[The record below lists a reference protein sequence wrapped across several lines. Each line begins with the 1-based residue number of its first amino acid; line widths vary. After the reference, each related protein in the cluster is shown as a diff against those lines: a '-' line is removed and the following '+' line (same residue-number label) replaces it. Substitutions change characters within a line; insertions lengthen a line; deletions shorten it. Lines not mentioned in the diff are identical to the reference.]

1 MARTPGQHLMTTTM
15 ASSASGYL
23 GDKSTNLTKS
33 GVKDNKRELIASPA
47 MVTSFEKRMKVLD
60 NHQEEEEVDGFD
72 EPTGMFGDMMAELK
86 KNINQKELENSMQ
99 ASFME
104 DAREEIPPTPGYAQ
118 RSHLNVTGALN
129 STGAPRLDITGVA
142 KLSVTG
148 APRLDMTGVPRL
160 DITGAGPR
168 LDMTG
173 AGPRLDMTGVPRL
186 DITGAGPNMTGVPRL
201 EMTGAGPRLDMT
213 GVTPGLEDLEDP
225 GLDVTAPPPLDM
237 SGVQEDEL
245 SSKTANLS
253 LDEGI
258 DPFHPSTHANLLGA
272 LFKPVAT
279 IHGYIPQRGALP
291 NIRVRGNVRLGED
304 VFYISECKGEGG
316 YAKVYAATRQ
326 DNDMDC
332 TISGIDAV
340 LKVQKPAN
348 DWEFYICTE
357 VQRRMGDDLMACAF
371 MAIPRNYVFSDG
383 GIFVSY
389 HQKFGTLLNIIN
401 VIKTANVGKT
411 CIEPMAIYFTIELL
425 RMVEALHEIGIIH
438 ADLKPDNLLL
448 QVKDMFF

>member
-1 MARTPGQHLMTTTM
+1 
-15 ASSASGYL
+15 
-23 GDKSTNLTKS
+23 
-33 GVKDNKRELIASPA
+33 
-47 MVTSFEKRMKVLD
+47 
-60 NHQEEEEVDGFD
+60 
-72 EPTGMFGDMMAELK
+72 
-86 KNINQKELENSMQ
+86 
-99 ASFME
+99 
-104 DAREEIPPTPGYAQ
+104 
-118 RSHLNVTGALN
+118 
-129 STGAPRLDITGVA
+129 
-142 KLSVTG
+142 
-148 APRLDMTGVPRL
+148 
-160 DITGAGPR
+160 
-168 LDMTG
+168 
-173 AGPRLDMTGVPRL
+173 
-186 DITGAGPNMTGVPRL
+186 MTGVPRL
-201 EMTGAGPRLDMT
+201 EMTGVGPRLDMT
-213 GVTPGLEDLEDP
+213 GVAPGLEDLDEP

-237 SGVQEDEL
+237 SGLQEDEL

-272 LFKPVAT
+272 LFKPVST
-279 IHGYIPQRGALP
+279 IHGYVPQRGVMP
-291 NIRVRGNVRLGED
+291 NIRVRGNVSLGED

-383 GIFVSY
+383 GVFVSY
-389 HQKFGTLLNIIN
+389 HQKFGTLLDIIN
-401 VIKTANVGKT
+401 TIKTANVGKT

-438 ADLKPDNLLL
+438 ADLKADNLLL
-448 QVKDMFF
+448 QVK

>member
-1 MARTPGQHLMTTTM
+1 
-15 ASSASGYL
+15 
-23 GDKSTNLTKS
+23 
-33 GVKDNKRELIASPA
+33 
-47 MVTSFEKRMKVLD
+47 
-60 NHQEEEEVDGFD
+60 
-72 EPTGMFGDMMAELK
+72 
-86 KNINQKELENSMQ
+86 
-99 ASFME
+99 
-104 DAREEIPPTPGYAQ
+104 
-118 RSHLNVTGALN
+118 
-129 STGAPRLDITGVA
+129 
-142 KLSVTG
+142 
-148 APRLDMTGVPRL
+148 
-160 DITGAGPR
+160 
-168 LDMTG
+168 
-173 AGPRLDMTGVPRL
+173 
-186 DITGAGPNMTGVPRL
+186 MTGVPRL
-201 EMTGAGPRLDMT
+201 EMTGVGPRLDMT
-213 GVTPGLEDLEDP
+213 GVAPGLEDLDEP

-237 SGVQEDEL
+237 SGLQEDEL

-272 LFKPVAT
+272 LFKPVST
-279 IHGYIPQRGALP
+279 IHGYVPQRGVMP
-291 NIRVRGNVRLGED
+291 NIRVRGNVSLGED

-348 DWEFYICTE
+348 DWEFYVCTE

-383 GIFVSY
+383 GVFVSY
-389 HQKFGTLLNIIN
+389 HQKFGTLLDIIN
-401 VIKTANVGKT
+401 TIKTANVGKT

-438 ADLKPDNLLL
+438 ADLKADNLLL
-448 QVKDMFF
+448 QSIPSLPATASSAEEMFSSTPISLQLIDFGRSIDMSLLPPGTSFTKVVTTDGIKCSEMRESKPWREHIDYFGLAAVAYCLLFQNYIETVKIDERWEVKGSYKRWWHQDIWRSFFSEMINIPGVDKESLPSLSGWRIKFQELFFKEKMAKHLKSLTNDVMSAMMSDN